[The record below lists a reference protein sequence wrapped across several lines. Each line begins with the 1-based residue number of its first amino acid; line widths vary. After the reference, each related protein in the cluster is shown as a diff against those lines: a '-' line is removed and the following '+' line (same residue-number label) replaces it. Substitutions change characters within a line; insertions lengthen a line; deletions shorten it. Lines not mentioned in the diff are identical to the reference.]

1 MIKKVRYLDT
11 TLVTAAAC
19 LQFQL
24 FRCESKSL
32 VGFAGWSA
40 WIMSSIRRR
49 YAWRILQLLAV
60 HRRSRSW
67 YERCHRFRT
76 FSPEF
81 LFVCFKKGVLCIS
94 CCTCLCPRPSFTITF
109 QPKANHCCFHFESAP
124 RYSFGS
130 ARVYRPSRRG
140 CPVDP
145 ASSTAI
151 AWTIA
156 IHKFSLPFK
165 AGIRRIA

>member
-11 TLVTAAAC
+11 TLVAAAAC
-19 LQFQL
+19 LQLQL
-24 FRCESKSL
+24 FRREIKRL

-81 LFVCFKKGVLCIS
+81 LFVCFKIGGSLYLLLYV
-94 CCTCLCPRPSFTITF
+94 FM
-109 QPKANHCCFHFESAP
+109 PKAFFHNHLPP
-124 RYSFGS
+124 RGQPLLLSL
-130 ARVYRPSRRG
+130 RVSPK
-140 CPVDP
+140 V
-145 ASSTAI
+145 
-151 AWTIA
+151 
-156 IHKFSLPFK
+156 
-165 AGIRRIA
+165 